1 MEKINKLKR
10 ITQNTLM
17 LFVRILILTI
27 VNLYAVRL
35 LLRGLGACDY
45 GIYNAV
51 AGVVTLSSCLI
62 PVFSQA
68 IQRFYSY
75 LSGKGETEKQQ
86 TVFSVSTNVV
96 ICFCI
101 ILFLIFETAGIWML
115 NSQMMI
121 PENRLY
127 SANIAF

>member
-35 LLRGLGACDY
+35 LLRGLGACGY

-62 PVFSQA
+62 PVFPRQYRDFTP
-68 IQRFYSY
+68 IFQER
-75 LSGKGETEKQQ
+75 EKRK
-86 TVFSVSTNVV
+86 N
-96 ICFCI
+96 
-101 ILFLIFETAGIWML
+101 
-115 NSQMMI
+115 NK
-121 PENRLY
+121 LY
-127 SANIAF
+127 SLLVQM

>member
-75 LSGKGETEKQQ
+75 LSGKGETEKQISENNLQ
-86 TVFSVSTNVV
+86 NIF
-96 ICFCI
+96 I
-101 ILFLIFETAGIWML
+101 ILRKFVGCIGVQIWDDML
-115 NSQMMI
+115 
-121 PENRLY
+121 
-127 SANIAF
+127 

>member
-1 MEKINKLKR
+1 MEKVNKLKR

-51 AGVVTLSSCLI
+51 AGV
-62 PVFSQA
+62 
-68 IQRFYSY
+68 
-75 LSGKGETEKQQ
+75 ET
-86 TVFSVSTNVV
+86 T
-96 ICFCI
+96 
-101 ILFLIFETAGIWML
+101 
-115 NSQMMI
+115 
-121 PENRLY
+121 
-127 SANIAF
+127 